1 MNGSGLPFMF
11 WSIEYVLVE
20 CALEHFRFVSAFGP
34 KPEEEKEAEPPE
46 PFEYTEDWTPEICVS
61 LSSCHPLFAIA
72 MALQYARRHFLLM
85 FSRFFFIFGFLLC
98 VYLISGI
105 LCQLQ

>member
-1 MNGSGLPFMF
+1 MNGPGFMF
-11 WSIEYVLVE
+11 WNIEYVLE
-20 CALEHFRFVSAFGP
+20 GWALEHFRFVSAFGP

-46 PFEYTEDWTPEICVS
+46 PFEYTEDWTPEIRVS
-61 LSSCHPLFAIA
+61 LSSYHPLFVIA
-72 MALQYARRHFLLM
+72 MALQYARRHFLLI
-85 FSRFFFIFGFLLC
+85 FLRFFFIFGFLLC